1 MIKESGVSVIICC
14 HNSSK
19 RIGNTLMHLAEQ
31 IVHQVYCYEIIL
43 VDNNCVDD
51 TIVTALKCWNSYGNP
66 FPLHVIKQ
74 PKPGLTFA
82 RQQGIDTANFEY
94 VILCDD
100 DNWLCKDYL
109 ERTINLFEI
118 LPDVTII
125 GGIGEAVFE
134 SNPPEWFHQLKG
146 FGYAVGDE
154 GRSSGY
160 TDSVYGAGM
169 AIRKS
174 IFNKLI
180 KVDTTFI
187 LSDRKGTALSS
198 GGDVEICLIFNRAG
212 YKIYMENNLC
222 FKHFITTERL
232 RWDYYLQLRKA
243 FGVAI
248 AYLQAY
254 NLMSDS
260 VIKDD
265 LKDYVKKVSIYI
277 IFLCR
282 RIHFFLFPHFFKN
295 ANCAGFTQIL
305 SMKRTLLLN
314 SKLISELSKKI
325 NHPAK

>member
-1 MIKESGVSVIICC
+1 MTKLNGISVIICC

-19 RIGNTLMHLAEQ
+19 RICDTLKHLAVQ
-31 IVHQVYCYEIIL
+31 IVHPEFFYEIVL
-43 VDNNCVDD
+43 VDNNCIDETVE
-51 TIVTALKCWNSYGNP
+51 TALNCWNSLGNP
-66 FPLHVIKQ
+66 FPLHVVQQ
-74 PKPGLTFA
+74 PKAGLTFA
-82 RQQGIDTANFEY
+82 RQKGIDTAKFEY

-109 ERTINLFEI
+109 KRTINLFES
-118 LPDVTII
+118 LPDVSII

-134 SNPPEWFHQLKG
+134 SNPPEWFHKLKG

-180 KVDTTFI
+180 KVDTSFI
-187 LSDRKGTALSS
+187 LTDRKGTALSS
-198 GGDVEICLIFNRAG
+198 GGDVEICLIFSRTG
-212 YKIYMENNLC
+212 YKIYMDKNLC
-222 FKHFITTERL
+222 FKHFITTNRL
-232 RWDYYLQLRKA
+232 QWNYYLQLRKA

-248 AYLQAY
+248 AYLQVY
-254 NLMSDS
+254 NLNSEL

-265 LKDYVKKVSIYI
+265 LKDHSKKAVIYI
-277 IFLCR
+277 AFLCR

-295 ANCAGFTQIL
+295 ADCAGFVQIL

-314 SKLISELSKKI
+314 SKSISELTKKI
-325 NHPAK
+325 SHPDK